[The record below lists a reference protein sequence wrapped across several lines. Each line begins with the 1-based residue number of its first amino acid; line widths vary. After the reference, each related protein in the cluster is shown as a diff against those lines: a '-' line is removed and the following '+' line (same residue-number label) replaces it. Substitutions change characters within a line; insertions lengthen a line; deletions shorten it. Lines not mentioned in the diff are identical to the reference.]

1 MVAGV
6 TKELHVTKQQQQQA
20 HLGRE
25 GNISRGWEDEIS
37 KAGEAAE
44 ERW

>member
-1 MVAGV
+1 MVPGV
-6 TKELHVTKQQQQQA
+6 TKELHVTKQQQA

-25 GNISRGWEDEIS
+25 GNISRGWEDEIN

-44 ERW
+44 ETW